1 MKHGVVKI
9 QHIKRGEDVEGVYSK
24 TARIWINGV
33 ELEGITHYWIDA
45 GMDMTRGGVVQQM
58 TVEFYANV
66 TVEYVEGEA

>member
-9 QHIKRGEDVEGVYSK
+9 QHIKSGEDVEGAYSK

-45 GMDMTRGGVVQQM
+45 GMAATRGGVVQQM

-66 TVEYVEGEA
+66 TIEHVEGEA